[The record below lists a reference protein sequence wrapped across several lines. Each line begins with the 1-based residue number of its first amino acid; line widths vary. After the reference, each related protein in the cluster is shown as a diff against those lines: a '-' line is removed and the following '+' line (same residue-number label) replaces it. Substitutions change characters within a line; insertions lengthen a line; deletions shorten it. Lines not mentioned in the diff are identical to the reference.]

1 MKIWAFV
8 AHIKLDKIRL
18 KGTDKKWFLSLTLEY
33 PRCQEVKHKAALII
47 FIIVHAGINNAWR
60 MNSYINQAGKLH
72 SIQN

>member
-1 MKIWAFV
+1 MLWEDTFYVKIWAFV

-47 FIIVHAGINNAWR
+47 FIIVHAGIKQCMKNE
-60 MNSYINQAGKLH
+60 
-72 SIQN
+72 